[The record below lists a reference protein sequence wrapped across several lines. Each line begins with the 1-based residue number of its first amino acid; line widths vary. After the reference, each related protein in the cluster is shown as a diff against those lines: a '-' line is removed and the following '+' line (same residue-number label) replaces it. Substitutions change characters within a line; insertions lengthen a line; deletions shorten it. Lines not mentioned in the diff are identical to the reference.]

1 MLVAL
6 PVVERAL
13 RQTEI
18 ELSRGPRLWGSWHG
32 GAEREA
38 IAERPE
44 TIEGWASRRADGA
57 GCVAVAFLAESM
69 GTRSW
74 REYAPHPCHR
84 RWKGQDGG

>member
-1 MLVAL
+1 VAL

-13 RQTEI
+13 QQTEI
-18 ELSRGPRLWGSWHG
+18 ELSRGPRLWGSWHV

-38 IAERPE
+38 IVERPE
-44 TIEGWASRRADGA
+44 AIEGWASGGADGA
-57 GCVAVAFLAESM
+57 GCVAAALLGESI
-69 GTRSW
+69 GARSR